1 MTSKNINDKEYDHV
15 LKGWDKFRIKAMNDY
30 HNFYLGDAFEKV
42 INSNLRNHGLCTS
55 HLLSKAIN
63 I

>member
-1 MTSKNINDKEYDHV
+1 
-15 LKGWDKFRIKAMNDY
+15 MNDY

-63 I
+63 IQHPSYDPKKKGLGILYYIFRWK